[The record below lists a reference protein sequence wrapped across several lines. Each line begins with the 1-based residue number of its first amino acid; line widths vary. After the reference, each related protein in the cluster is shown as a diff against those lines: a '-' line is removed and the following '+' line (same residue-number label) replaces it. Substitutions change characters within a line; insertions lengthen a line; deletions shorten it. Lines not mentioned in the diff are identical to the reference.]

1 MSLRDYTAAF
11 EGIMVLIM
19 VIWDRI
25 LIERLS
31 RRLAAIQKDIHD
43 DSQRHQQNR
52 DKPFPMDRQ

>member
-11 EGIMVLIM
+11 EGIMVLIL

-43 DSQRHQQNR
+43 NGQRHQENCN
-52 DKPFPMDRQ
+52 KPFPMGRQ